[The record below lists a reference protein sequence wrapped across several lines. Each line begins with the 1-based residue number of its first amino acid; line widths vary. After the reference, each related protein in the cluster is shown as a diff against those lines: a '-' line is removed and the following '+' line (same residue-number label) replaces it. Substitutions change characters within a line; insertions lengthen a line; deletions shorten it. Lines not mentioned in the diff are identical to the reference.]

1 MKKIFLSL
9 FLALPFICSAQ
20 IPQNANTIIITDT
33 LLQAQLYNKV
43 SEVLF
48 ESGYGILNSNK
59 ETGIITTT
67 DKPFQKGKIR
77 LNLMVKDNKIIL
89 RGDYDMGISLNY
101 GGVSTEL
108 NWTQIQHYGMKKS
121 PNIIAW
127 NEMQKVSDALPGQ
140 KEYLVK

>member
-1 MKKIFLSL
+1 MKKAIFII
-9 FLALPFICSAQ
+9 LALTSFICKAQ

-33 LLQAQLYNKV
+33 LHKDQLYSKV
-43 SEVLF
+43 TEVLF
-48 ESGYGILNSNK
+48 EAGYGILNSDK
-59 ETGIITTT
+59 ESGTITTT
-67 DKPFQKGKIR
+67 DKPFQKGKIK
-77 LNLMVKDNKIIL
+77 LVLLVKDNKVIL
-89 RGDYDMGISLNY
+89 RGDYDMGITVDY
-101 GGVSTEL
+101 GGVTTSF